1 MKINKE
7 KLSKIA
13 KDESVEE
20 KLLAKDY
27 RENRDLYKASMKIAM
42 KIKRAMRLANMNQ
55 TQLAQKMG
63 LNPAVLS
70 RLLNGKA
77 NLELKTMLRFEK
89 ELGISII
96 DRVISPYSQSKGNIF
111 TANIYYINSMQMPVI
126 NNIKSKCT
134 HLNTLECYYGLYPN
148 KEYSILEENHM
159 AVNEPLEKYS

>member
-7 KLSKIA
+7 NLSKIA
-13 KDESVEE
+13 QDESEEE
-20 KLLAKDY
+20 KLLAKEH

-63 LNPAVLS
+63 LNPAVIS

-77 NLELKTMLRFEK
+77 NLELKTMVRFEK

-96 DRVISPYSQSKGNIF
+96 DRVISPYSQSKGSIF
-111 TANIYYINSMQMPVI
+111 SANIYYINNMQMPV

-148 KEYSILEENHM
+148 KEYSILEENHK